1 MKSIF
6 LTITVFT
13 MAVMITACEKESD
26 LSDEL
31 SAEDKIAVEGMEE
44 ALHTAEAYQ
53 DSLVWCD
60 DPANNC
66 DTAFVQYCDSL
77 FHFGDAEYERHHN
90 NYSHNNREDD
100 HHHSGTNNH
109 HHGSGGGHDEDEGDD
124 HGHSIESHNEMNEL
138 RAVHLQYPPHR

>member
-1 MKSIF
+1 MKSVLAI
-6 LTITVFT
+6 LSALITVLLL
-13 MAVMITACEKESD
+13 TACEKESD
-26 LSDEL
+26 LFDEL

-53 DSLVWCD
+53 DSLIWCD

-66 DTAFVQYCDSL
+66 ALSFVEYCDSM
-77 FHFGDAEYERHHN
+77 FHHSDGEYEEHHN
-90 NYSHNNREDD
+90 NYSHNNRDDD

-109 HHGSGGGHDEDEGDD
+109 HHGSGGGHNEDGEDE

-138 RAVHLQYPPHR
+138 RAVHLQYPPH